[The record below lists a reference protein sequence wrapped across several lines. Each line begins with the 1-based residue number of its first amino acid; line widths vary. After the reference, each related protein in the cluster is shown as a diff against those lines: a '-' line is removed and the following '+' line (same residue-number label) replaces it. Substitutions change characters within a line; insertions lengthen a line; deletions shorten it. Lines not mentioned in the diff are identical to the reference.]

1 MKINLLS
8 ILLFAFFTL
17 TNCKKENTSSSEI
30 LTAKTWKRALND
42 LNTSSNPSGSVIYY
56 AVQNCEKDDTFKF
69 GVDSKL
75 EINKNS
81 DKCDQNENQNS
92 TQTYTLNRTTKE
104 FIINGTKFTLAE
116 ESNNQIKYY
125 EIVPSNTGFEYI
137 IFLLQ

>member
-56 AVQNCEKDDTFKF
+56 AV
-69 GVDSKL
+69 
-75 EINKNS
+75 
-81 DKCDQNENQNS
+81 
-92 TQTYTLNRTTKE
+92 
-104 FIINGTKFTLAE
+104 
-116 ESNNQIKYY
+116 
-125 EIVPSNTGFEYI
+125 
-137 IFLLQ
+137 

>member
-1 MKINLLS
+1 
-8 ILLFAFFTL
+8 
-17 TNCKKENTSSSEI
+17 
-30 LTAKTWKRALND
+30 
-42 LNTSSNPSGSVIYY
+42 
-56 AVQNCEKDDTFKF
+56 VQNCEKDDTFKF

-104 FIINGTKFTLAE
+104 FIINVTKFTLAE